1 VVQNVGMARQGSK
14 HPTDLELAI
23 LKVLWTRGPC
33 GLRQIQ
39 HGLGPERALAYTTVA
54 TMLTIMASKGF
65 VQKSRA
71 QGGLVYESL
80 LIRDEASSSML
91 RDLVERVY
99 DGSTLAVMQS
109 LLDLGDID
117 SDELAAIR
125 RLINRKGKEN
135 P

>member
-1 VVQNVGMARQGSK
+1 MARQTSK

-23 LKVLWTRGPC
+23 LKVLWTRGPS
-33 GLRQIQ
+33 GLRKIQ
-39 HGLGPERALAYTTVA
+39 DGLGPERALAYTTVA

-65 VQKSRA
+65 VRKSRA
-71 QGGLVYESL
+71 QGGSVYEAL
-80 LIRDEASSSML
+80 LVRDEASSSML

-99 DGSTLAVMQS
+99 DGSTLALMQS
-109 LLDLGDID
+109 LLDMGDID
-117 SDELAAIR
+117 SEELAAIR